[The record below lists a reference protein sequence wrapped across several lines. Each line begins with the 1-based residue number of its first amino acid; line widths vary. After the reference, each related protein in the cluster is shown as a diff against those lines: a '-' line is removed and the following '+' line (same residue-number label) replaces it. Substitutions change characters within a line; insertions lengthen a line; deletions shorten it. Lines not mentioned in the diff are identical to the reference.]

1 MTRMNMNGG
10 SVRIERFLIRNGL
23 PQLVPGWTA
32 RTHVVPRML
41 PSLVFFTVFVV
52 AMITQD
58 VRYAEILSCV
68 VGLAVAAAV
77 WASCGRLR
85 THRWEL
91 PRWLVLAI
99 ITLFLAL
106 PGAVTFLHYAADPDT
121 WVAISDEV
129 GGISPGVAALSV
141 GMLCTAAAVVW
152 LVASYAGVQ
161 FGVVALV
168 RIAFIQSWRDLRNS
182 GRLHGRALPAMLF
195 VTFLGFF
202 AGEMWQ
208 LGAHLTWL
216 RTVLILCLFALVATA
231 AAASHLRDELENLE
245 DVNLTGRQIRNVL
258 TVLAT
263 RQLVQATVVGVVIF
277 AFFTVLGVVAVDAQT
292 AETWV
297 GAEPSASVIP
307 GVSQALLRCAALLAG
322 FGATNFVVSTMTDR
336 DARSEF
342 FRPIVGDLE
351 ESLRRWAQA
360 TRPVPD
366 AVAA

>member
-1 MTRMNMNGG
+1 MARMNMHGG
-10 SVRIERFLIRNGL
+10 SVWIERLLIRNGL

-41 PSLVFFTVFVV
+41 PSLAFFAAFATVV
-52 AMITQD
+52 ITRD
-58 VRYAEILSCV
+58 GRYLGVLSCAA
-68 VGLAVAAAV
+68 GLTAGITV
-77 WASCGRLR
+77 WVLCGKLR
-85 THRWEL
+85 KHMWEL
-91 PRWLVLAI
+91 PRGVVPG
-99 ITLFLAL
+99 ITMLFLAL
-106 PGAVTFLHYAADPDT
+106 PGAVVLLHYAADREVWVDT
-121 WVAISDEV
+121 SNEV
-129 GGISPGVAALSV
+129 GGISPGIAAFLVGVLS
-141 GMLCTAAAVVW
+141 TAAAIIW
-152 LVASYAGVQ
+152 LAVSYAGVQ
-161 FGVVALV
+161 FGVVALI
-168 RIAFIQSWRDLRNS
+168 RIAFMQSLRDLRNS

-216 RTVLILCLFALVATA
+216 RTVLVLCLFALVATA
-231 AAASHLRDELENLE
+231 AGASHLRDELDALE
-245 DVNLTGRQIRNVL
+245 DVNLSRRQVRNVL

-277 AFFTVLGVVAVDAQT
+277 AFFTVLGVVAVDPQT

-307 GVSQALLRCAALLAG
+307 GVPQALLRCAALLAG

-342 FRPIVGDLE
+342 FRPIVSDLE
-351 ESLRRWAQA
+351 ESLRRWAEA
-360 TRPVPD
+360 TRRAPEP
-366 AVAA
+366 VAA

>member
-41 PSLVFFTVFVV
+41 PSLAFFTAFVMV
-52 AMITQD
+52 MITQD
-58 VRYAEILSCV
+58 GRFAEILSCV
-68 VGLAVAAAV
+68 ASSAAAAAV
-77 WASCGRLR
+77 WALCGKLR
-85 THRWEL
+85 THMWEL
-91 PRWLVLAI
+91 PRWVVLG
-99 ITLFLAL
+99 ITVLFLAL
-106 PGAVTFLHYAADPDT
+106 PGAATSLHYAADRDT
-121 WVAISDEV
+121 WVATSNEV
-129 GGISPGVAALSV
+129 GGISPGIAALSV
-141 GMLCTAAAVVW
+141 GILCTAAAIVW
-152 LVASYAGVQ
+152 LIVSYAGVQ

-168 RIAFIQSWRDLRNS
+168 RIAFMQSLRDLRNS

-216 RTVLILCLFALVATA
+216 RTALILCLFAVVATA

-245 DVNLTGRQIRNVL
+245 DVRLTRRQVRNVL

-292 AETWV
+292 AETWI
-297 GAEPSASVIP
+297 GAEPNASVIP

-360 TRPVPD
+360 TRPAPEPV
-366 AVAA
+366 AV

>member
-1 MTRMNMNGG
+1 MARMNMHGG
-10 SVRIERFLIRNGL
+10 SVWIERFLIRNGL

-41 PSLVFFTVFVV
+41 PSLAFFAAFATVI
-52 AMITQD
+52 ITRD
-58 VRYAEILSCV
+58 GRFLVILSC
-68 VGLAVAAAV
+68 AAGSTAGISV
-77 WASCGRLR
+77 WALCGKLR
-85 THRWEL
+85 KHVWEL
-91 PRWLVLAI
+91 PRWVALG
-99 ITLFLAL
+99 ITMLFLAL
-106 PGAVTFLHYAADPDT
+106 PGALVSLHHATDPEV
-121 WVAISDEV
+121 WVAAGNEAGVSAGIAAIV
-129 GGISPGVAALSV
+129 GGIVS
-141 GMLCTAAAVVW
+141 TAAAIVW
-152 LVASYAGVQ
+152 LVVSYTGVQ
-161 FGVVALV
+161 FGVVALI
-168 RIAFIQSWRDLRNS
+168 RIAFMQSLRDLRNS

-231 AAASHLRDELENLE
+231 AGASHLRDELEALE
-245 DVNLTGRQIRNVL
+245 DVNLTRRQMRNVL

-277 AFFTVLGVVAVDAQT
+277 AFFTVLGVVAVDPQT

-297 GAEPSASVIP
+297 GAKPSASVIP
-307 GVSQALLRCAALLAG
+307 GVPQALLRCAALLAG

-351 ESLRRWAQA
+351 ESLRRWARA
-360 TRPVPD
+360 TRRAPEP
-366 AVAA
+366 VAA